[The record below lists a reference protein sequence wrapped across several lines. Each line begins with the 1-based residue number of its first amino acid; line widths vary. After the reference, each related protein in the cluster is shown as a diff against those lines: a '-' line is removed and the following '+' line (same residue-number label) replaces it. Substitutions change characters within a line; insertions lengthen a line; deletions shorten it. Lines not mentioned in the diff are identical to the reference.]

1 MDLNKYL
8 SSNGAPSVSELRQAL
23 VALGYDVKSNAQI
36 RQWRRAYQGRRPS
49 PENCAGLEQVTKGV
63 VTRSELRPDDFFLI
77 WPELTKHGCA
87 EHAAHHNIVD

>member
-36 RQWRRAYQGRRPS
+36 RQWRKAYQGRRPS
-49 PENCAGLEQVTKGV
+49 PENCAGLEQVTKGEDAGCNGYV
-63 VTRSELRPDDFFLI
+63 AKPIKYKEFLKLIFDFF
-77 WPELTKHGCA
+77 ET
-87 EHAAHHNIVD
+87 

>member
-23 VALGYDVKSNAQI
+23 VAL
-36 RQWRRAYQGRRPS
+36 
-49 PENCAGLEQVTKGV
+49 GLEQVTKGV

-77 WPELTKHGCA
+77 WPELTKHRCG
-87 EHAAHHNIVD
+87 EHTAHHTIVR